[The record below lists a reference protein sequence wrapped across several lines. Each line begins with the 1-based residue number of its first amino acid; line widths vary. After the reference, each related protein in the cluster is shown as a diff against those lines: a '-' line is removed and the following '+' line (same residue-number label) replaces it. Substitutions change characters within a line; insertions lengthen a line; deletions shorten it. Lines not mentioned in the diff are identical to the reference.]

1 MARHLSLRTPRFAL
15 SAADLSLSIGHNLL
29 IWAAMRADGILE
41 NGDVEGYTAWKRVLK
56 ALEKLVRVERKERE
70 RVN

>member
-1 MARHLSLRTPRFAL
+1 
-15 SAADLSLSIGHNLL
+15 
-29 IWAAMRADGILE
+29 MRADGILE
-41 NGDVEGYTAWKRVLK
+41 NGDVERYTVWKRVLK